1 MDDRQLRALHDAVQ
15 PILQRTCPT
24 AAQSKVR
31 ITPTTLDQIG
41 WGIVL
46 AYVVNVSDRPPA
58 GMPSQVRSGEGSLRD
73 EDVRSAV
80 EVLRRAEVRP
90 RLEPEE
96 RRIARFAAAARRIL
110 EANGWAPQRAAQAAD
125 EAASRLQQVR
135 G

>member
-1 MDDRQLRALHDAVQ
+1 MDDRQLRALHDAVR

-31 ITPTTLDQIG
+31 ITPAALDQIG

-46 AYVVNVSDRPPA
+46 AYIVNVSDRPPT
-58 GMPSQVRSGEGSLRD
+58 GMPSQARSGEGSLR
-73 EDVRSAV
+73 EEEVRSAV
-80 EVLRRAEVRP
+80 EILRRAEVRP

-96 RRIARFAAAARRIL
+96 GRLARFAAAARRIL

-125 EAASRLQQVR
+125 EAASRLQKVR
-135 G
+135 S